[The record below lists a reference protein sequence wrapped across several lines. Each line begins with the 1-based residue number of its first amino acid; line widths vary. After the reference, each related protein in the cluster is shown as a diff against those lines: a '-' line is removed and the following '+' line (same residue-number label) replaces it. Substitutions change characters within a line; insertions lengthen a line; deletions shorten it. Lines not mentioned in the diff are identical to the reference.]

1 MSVFHSSTIKRIKP
15 FAAPTLVEYKP
26 NVIIIYVGC
35 NVVAKQ
41 KMDTADLNKIADD
54 IIDIANLCAS
64 YGVFESI
71 IWPWLSIIGLSV
83 TSILITCSHSMTSV
97 TGEKD
102 LNFKKYMP
110 KF

>member
-1 MSVFHSSTIKRIKP
+1 MLLKIVILIESRKTFNSSLANERAYLSVFHSSTIKRIKP

-64 YGVFESI
+64 YGVKDI
-71 IWPWLSIIGLSV
+71 IVS
-83 TSILITCSHSMTSV
+83 
-97 TGEKD
+97 
-102 LNFKKYMP
+102 
-110 KF
+110 